1 MARYEFS
8 IIIPV
13 LSEAGRINSIIE
25 HIYSRGFSEGFEIIV
40 VDGSPDGET
49 INAISRKEVKI
60 TVSEKGRAA
69 QMNAGAAIASGEIL
83 IFLHADTR
91 LPGNA
96 LQKIRA
102 VMEQKRYVAGAF
114 DLGIDSARLA
124 FRIISFGANLRSHL
138 NRIPYG
144 DQAIFVRKDHFHSI
158 GGYRK
163 IPLME
168 DVELMRRLK
177 KRGDKICILPDRV
190 RTSPRRW
197 EKEGIICCT
206 LRNWV
211 ISTLYFMGVSP
222 HKLIRYY
229 RSDRNGRKNR

>member
-13 LSEAGRINSIIE
+13 LREAGRINSIIE
-25 HIYSRGFSEGFEIIV
+25 HIYSRGFSEGFETIV

-49 INAISRKEVKI
+49 INAISCREVKAI
-60 TVSEKGRAA
+60 VSEKGRAA

-91 LPGNA
+91 LPDNA

-102 VMEQKRYVAGAF
+102 VMKQKPCVAGAF
-114 DLGIDSARLA
+114 DLGIDSDRLA
-124 FRIISFGANLRSHL
+124 FRVISFGANLRSHL

-177 KRGDKICILPDRV
+177 RRGDKICILPDRV

-197 EKEGIICCT
+197 EKEGIVYCT

-211 ISTLYFMGVSP
+211 ISALYFMGVSP

-229 RSDRNGRKNR
+229 RSDRNERKDR